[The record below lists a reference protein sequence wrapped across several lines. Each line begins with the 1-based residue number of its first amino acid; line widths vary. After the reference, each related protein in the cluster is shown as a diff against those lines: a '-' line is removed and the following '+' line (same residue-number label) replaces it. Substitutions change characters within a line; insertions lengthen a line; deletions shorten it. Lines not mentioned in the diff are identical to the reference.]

1 VLKYAGTYKYT
12 EPHYYGALFKDDAGG
27 LMNRPWLSSYP
38 EGVNADIDINKY
50 ASVVEIFNQ
59 SVKQYSQQTAFSN
72 FGTTLSYEEFSQ
84 ATLSVAAYLQKALG
98 LEKGDRVAIM
108 MPNLLQN
115 PVSIF
120 GVLCAGLTVVNTNP
134 LYTSRELRHQLK
146 DSGAK
151 AIIIVENYVNTLES
165 IVADTDIEHVIVTKM
180 GDMLDFPKSI
190 LLNFAVKYIKKLV
203 PAYSISNT
211 VSFKS
216 ILSSGAKLNLD
227 HTPLTHDDLAFLQY
241 TGGTTGVAKGAKL
254 SHGNMVANMLQA
266 FEWIK
271 NDVIPG
277 KEVIITALPLYHIF
291 SLTANCMVFMEAGA
305 ENVLITNPRDFK
317 GFVKELKKT
326 PFTAIT
332 GVNTLFNALINT
344 EGFSDI
350 DFSKLKISLGGGMSV
365 QAVVA
370 AQWKQITGCTL
381 VEAFG
386 LTETCPAVC
395 INPLSLKEYNGSI
408 GLPISSTYCQLIDNG
423 GKTISNGEA
432 GELCVKG
439 PQVMQGYWNLPE
451 ETSNA
456 FTKDGWLK
464 TGDVAKMDGNGY
476 FYIVDRI
483 KDMILVSGFNVYPN
497 EIESVIVEHESVLEC
512 GVIGVADEK
521 RGEAVKAFVVKKDD
535 SLTEAELIQ
544 YCKENLTGYKTP
556 DKIIFIQELPKTNVG
571 KVLRRELKSL

>member
-1 VLKYAGTYKYT
+1 
-12 EPHYYGALFKDDAGG
+12 
-27 LMNRPWLSSYP
+27 
-38 EGVNADIDINKY
+38 
-50 ASVVEIFNQ
+50 
-59 SVKQYSQQTAFSN
+59 
-72 FGTTLSYEEFSQ
+72 
-84 ATLSVAAYLQKALG
+84 
-98 LEKGDRVAIM
+98 
-108 MPNLLQN
+108 
-115 PVSIF
+115 
-120 GVLCAGLTVVNTNP
+120 
-134 LYTSRELRHQLK
+134 
-146 DSGAK
+146 
-151 AIIIVENYVNTLES
+151 
-165 IVADTDIEHVIVTKM
+165 
-180 GDMLDFPKSI
+180 
-190 LLNFAVKYIKKLV
+190 
-203 PAYSISNT
+203 
-211 VSFKS
+211 
-216 ILSSGAKLNLD
+216 
-227 HTPLTHDDLAFLQY
+227 
-241 TGGTTGVAKGAKL
+241 
-254 SHGNMVANMLQA
+254 
-266 FEWIK
+266 
-271 NDVIPG
+271 
-277 KEVIITALPLYHIF
+277 
-291 SLTANCMVFMEAGA
+291 
-305 ENVLITNPRDFK
+305 
-317 GFVKELKKT
+317 
-326 PFTAIT
+326 
-332 GVNTLFNALINT
+332 
-344 EGFSDI
+344 
-350 DFSKLKISLGGGMSV
+350 MSV

-408 GLPISSTYCQLIDNG
+408 GLPISSTYCQLIDSE
-423 GKTISNGEA
+423 GKTINNGEA

-512 GVIGVADEK
+512 GVIGVADET